1 MSDVI
6 LQVSNLEKQF
16 RVGQGKILRAVD
28 NVSFTIRRGK
38 TLGLVG
44 ESGCGKTTVGR
55 TLLRIYEPDGGSI
68 VFDGQDISKVTRAQA
83 KALTRKMQM
92 IFQDPYA
99 SLNPFFTVGEIVAE
113 GLELHK
119 LCANAK
125 ERRERVYEL
134 LNMVGL
140 SKEHANRFPHE
151 FSGGQR
157 QRVGIAR
164 ALALNPEFIVCDEP
178 ISALDVSIQA
188 QVVNMLMKFQ
198 RELGLTYL
206 FIAHDLSMVR
216 HIADETA
223 VMYLGTM
230 VEYGPTGEVDGHPAH
245 PYTKG
250 LLSAVPVAD
259 PDYEKTH
266 RRIPM
271 EGEVPSPINPK
282 PGCRFCGR
290 CPWADGQCRTQTPA
304 LKDLGGGHFAAC
316 HQLN

>member
-1 MSDVI
+1 
-6 LQVSNLEKQF
+6 
-16 RVGQGKILRAVD
+16 
-28 NVSFTIRRGK
+28 
-38 TLGLVG
+38 
-44 ESGCGKTTVGR
+44 
-55 TLLRIYEPDGGSI
+55 
-68 VFDGQDISKVTRAQA
+68 
-83 KALTRKMQM
+83 
-92 IFQDPYA
+92 
-99 SLNPFFTVGEIVAE
+99 
-113 GLELHK
+113 
-119 LCANAK
+119 
-125 ERRERVYEL
+125 
-134 LNMVGL
+134 
-140 SKEHANRFPHE
+140 
-151 FSGGQR
+151 
-157 QRVGIAR
+157 
-164 ALALNPEFIVCDEP
+164 
-178 ISALDVSIQA
+178 
-188 QVVNMLMKFQ
+188 MLMKFQ

-230 VEYGPTGEVDGHPAH
+230 VEYGPTGEVYGHPAH